1 MYIADSG
8 NNRIQEVAAT
18 AQTEWG
24 QTMTAGFVYTVAGSA
39 AGTGGVTGD
48 GSNAHTVALLSSP
61 EGVYVSSTGDLFIA
75 DTLNSRVQEVP
86 VASGAQWGITPAFT
100 ANDMYTVAGSATGGF
115 GSTGDGGPGTSAK
128 LNNPTSVRTDNGR
141 QLYIA
146 DEGNNRIQ
154 EVART
159 AHTEWGQTMAVGD
172 VYTIAGSATG
182 TSGHSGDGGAA
193 TSALLAAPSGTA
205 LDASNDLLIAD
216 TSNNEIRLVNATT
229 ASISDWAGGA
239 GQFAQEGDGGVATAA
254 GLESP
259 SGVASDA
266 AGDIF
271 VADTAGNRV
280 QEIAAA
286 SHTQFGIAMTAGD
299 VYTVAGSAAGY
310 GGLSGDGGPATFG
323 AAVQPGG
330 RRGRRGR
337 EPVYRRH
344 QQQPHPEGVDDRDH
358 LHVRR

>member
-1 MYIADSG
+1 MTSGPGTDNSLYIADSG

-39 AGTGGVTGD
+39 AGHRGVTGD
-48 GSNAHTVALLSSP
+48 GSNAHTVALLSGP

-100 ANDMYTVAGSATGGF
+100 ANDMYTIAGSATGGF

-229 ASISDWAGGA
+229 ANISDWAGGRA
-239 GQFAQEGDGGVATAA
+239 SSRRKAMAA
-254 GLESP
+254 WPPRPGWSLRP
-259 SGVASDA
+259 
-266 AGDIF
+266 
-271 VADTAGNRV
+271 
-280 QEIAAA
+280 
-286 SHTQFGIAMTAGD
+286 
-299 VYTVAGSAAGY
+299 GS
-310 GGLSGDGGPATFG
+310 LPMRPATSSLPTPRATG
-323 AAVQPGG
+323 S
-330 RRGRRGR
+330 RRSPLPAILSSGSR
-337 EPVYRRH
+337 
-344 QQQPHPEGVDDRDH
+344 
-358 LHVRR
+358 